1 MTSEKNLTPVVIT
14 FIIVI
19 VELAICLNSV
29 LLPNLKADLAI
40 SDHLAQI
47 TISAG
52 LFILGFSG
60 VIYGGLADSLG
71 RKPMLVFSIT
81 VFSLSTLIITW
92 SSNINTFLVAKLF
105 QGVGSGAAWVV
116 GNACLK
122 DIYSGAAYTRV
133 MNYVHAVAGIIP
145 AVAPVI
151 GSYLGVLIG
160 WRACFQILC
169 LCSLVALGVIVFFQK
184 ETLQNKKKF
193 CLKTFLA
200 NYKTV
205 FHERLFVKYLVVK
218 ALCVMLILV
227 ESSNIPLLFVDYM
240 QVVPEYYGL
249 YVLPAFIVYVLGT
262 IVSTKVA
269 DKYKTESI
277 IFLGLVFIASSNIMI
292 MILDNIIILTPI
304 LIQICKLACYAGWG
318 FIFGNATA
326 MIVSSVPGK
335 AGITSAM
342 MIALEML
349 CSSAGIFILGF
360 AFNGTIMPLT
370 YFHIAVSCI
379 CIITMYLIG
388 PDKNMIKSNYSSS
401 I

>member
-1 MTSEKNLTPVVIT
+1 MTKERNLTPVVIT

-40 SDHLAQI
+40 SDHLAQV

-52 LFILGFSG
+52 LFILGCSG
-60 VIYGGLADSLG
+60 VIYGGLADSMG
-71 RKPMLVFSIT
+71 RRPMLIFSVAVF
-81 VFSLSTLIITW
+81 FLSTLVITW
-92 SSNINTFLVAKLF
+92 TSSVNAFLVAKLF

-122 DIYSGAAYTRV
+122 DIYSGEAYTQV
-133 MNYVHAVAGIIP
+133 MNYVHAIAGIIP

-193 CLKTFLA
+193 CLRTFLT
-200 NYKTV
+200 NYRVV
-205 FHERLFVKYLVVK
+205 FHEKLFIKYLVVK
-218 ALCVMLILV
+218 VLCVMLILI
-227 ESSNIPLLFVDYM
+227 EASNIPLLFVDYM
-240 QVVPEYYGL
+240 EVVPEYYGL
-249 YVLPAFIVYVLGT
+249 YALPTFMVYVLGAV
-262 IVSTKVA
+262 ISTKIAVR
-269 DKYKTESI
+269 YKTESI
-277 IFLGLVFIASSNIMI
+277 IFLGLIFIAASNLLVTAIS
-292 MILDNIIILTPI
+292 LFALPTPI
-304 LIQICKLACYAGWG
+304 LIQICKIPCYAGWG

-335 AGITSAM
+335 AGITSAI

-349 CSSAGIFILGF
+349 FSSAGIFVLGF
-360 AFNGTIMPLT
+360 AFDGTILPVT
-370 YFHIAVSCI
+370 YCHIIVSCI
-379 CIITMYLIG
+379 CMLSMYLMG
-388 PDKNMIKSNYSSS
+388 RDVVNPS
-401 I
+401 